1 MYLETL
7 CFGKF
12 NWRALVR
19 FRDPHLRGVDKS
31 EAFERVRDPRAVFND
46 NNKEYE

>member
-19 FRDPHLRGVDKS
+19 CRDPHLRGVDRI
-31 EAFERVRDPRAVFND
+31 EAFERVRHPWGVFND
-46 NNKEYE
+46 NNKECE